1 MDGLR
6 EILFLTL
13 NSKQEKYSKHFNIFI
28 SACTNKFIQ
37 KEKSV
42 TEKKEIE
49 IKEDMGKWE
58 TQV

>member
-49 IKEDMGKWE
+49 IKEDMGK
-58 TQV
+58 